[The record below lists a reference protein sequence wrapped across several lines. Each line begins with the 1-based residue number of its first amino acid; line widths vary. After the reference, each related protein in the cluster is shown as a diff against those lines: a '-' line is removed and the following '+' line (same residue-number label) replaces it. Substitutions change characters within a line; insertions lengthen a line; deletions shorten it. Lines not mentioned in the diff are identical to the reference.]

1 MKRNK
6 IYIAITGQIASGK
19 SSFSNLLKQRDENF
33 LVLDADD
40 QIKELY
46 KRGAVLYDIL
56 VNEFGN
62 NILNEKHNIS
72 KKKLREFVLLDDK
85 NREKLNS
92 LTHSVI
98 LKNMVNIAKNS
109 DKKVVFF

>member
-46 KRGAVLYDIL
+46 KSCLLYTSPSPRDRQ
-56 VNEFGN
+56 
-62 NILNEKHNIS
+62 KS
-72 KKKLREFVLLDDK
+72 RMP
-85 NREKLNS
+85 S
-92 LTHSVI
+92 S
-98 LKNMVNIAKNS
+98 A
-109 DKKVVFF
+109 